1 MGTVKSVRV
10 ALNPKGIVALLQSQ
24 AVADD
29 LAARGERIAA
39 AAGGADDFVVTATRN
54 RDRAVVFVTTATHEA
69 RKSEAEGRALTAAI
83 DAGR

>member
-39 AAGGADDFVVTATRN
+39 AAGEGVEVRSTTN
-54 RDRAVVFVTTATHEA
+54 RDRAVTFVTTATTEA
-69 RKSEAEGRALTAAI
+69 RLAEAEDRTLTRAI

>member
-10 ALNPKGIVALLQSQ
+10 ALNRKGIVELLQSQ

-29 LAARGERIAA
+29 LAARGDRIAA
-39 AAGGADDFVVTATRN
+39 AAGEGFEVKATTN
-54 RDRAVVFVTTATHEA
+54 RDRAVVFVSTETFEA
-69 RKSEAEGRALTAAI
+69 RQAEAETRALTRAI